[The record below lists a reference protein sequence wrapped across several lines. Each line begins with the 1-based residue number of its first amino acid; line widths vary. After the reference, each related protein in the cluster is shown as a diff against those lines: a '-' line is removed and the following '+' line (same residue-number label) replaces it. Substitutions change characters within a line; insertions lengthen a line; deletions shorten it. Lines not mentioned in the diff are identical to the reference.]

1 MHEAL
6 RRVDLAELA
15 TEGGERGLA
24 TEVRS
29 MPPNFSGGE
38 QRRLM
43 LARMLL
49 RDAKVLVLDEPESGL
64 PSATAEQLL
73 RGVAEI
79 AAGRT
84 CVVVTHAPHLLKS
97 TFNVVLDAGKV
108 AGIGTHEELSATSE
122 IYRALLAEGLKAP
135 APAGPRPPGAM
146 PPGMAPP
153 PGA

>member
-1 MHEAL
+1 M
-6 RRVDLAELA
+6 
-15 TEGGERGLA
+15 GGA
-24 TEVRS
+24 K
-29 MPPNFSGGE
+29 PP
-38 QRRLM
+38 
-43 LARMLL
+43 
-49 RDAKVLVLDEPESGL
+49 
-64 PSATAEQLL
+64 
-73 RGVAEI
+73 
-79 AAGRT
+79 AAP

-135 APAGPRPPGAM
+135 QGPGPRPPGAM